1 MLIFRDCLCIPF
13 IRRALLTSLFLLLL
27 TPTAYAQIGIGSI
40 NLGNIGNLGG
50 PPIDLRPNENS
61 VAEQNFR
68 RLNYPQPDAI
78 EVPLFSFQYCPGT
91 VSGTDFL
98 SGTRNYSVACMQT
111 VFTAKEIR
119 KRDVEQFKKLADILI
134 AFDKQQK
141 ELETL
146 RASFQQLAS
155 ELRTELSSK
164 VDKK

>member
-1 MLIFRDCLCIPF
+1 MFIFRAFRNIPF
-13 IRRALLTSLFLLLL
+13 IRRAILTSLFLLLL
-27 TPTAYAQIGIGSI
+27 TPTAYAQMGIGPI
-40 NLGNIGNLGG
+40 NWGTLGG

-61 VAEQNFR
+61 AWEQNFR

-78 EVPLFSFQYCPGT
+78 EVPLFSFQYCPGAIA
-91 VSGTDFL
+91 GTDFS
-98 SGTRNYSVACMQT
+98 SGIRNYSAACMQT

-119 KRDVEQFKKLADILI
+119 KRDAEQFKKLADILV

-141 ELETL
+141 ELEDL
-146 RASFQQLAS
+146 RANLRQLAS